1 MSKNEHSADTIFTQQ
16 LKWTLKTLPN
26 TGQLYPLAFFSQAI
40 WHSRSCDLRRIM
52 SAQLNKTLITP
63 HHALFTWA
71 NVTRPHARH
80 LPWWVCWPECRIHGR
95 LPGPLRI
102 HPDLAPLISPTVMIG
117 KTEPGCCLWA
127 GLLWDKP
134 DWALHHFF
142 PLQSL
147 SVIPWPFI
155 VKGLLESFVSLP
167 GSCYLHSSASLS
179 LHSEALVKWEKT
191 LMLTYH
197 T

>member
-102 HPDLAPLISPTVMIG
+102 HPDLAPLISPTVMISSKTGSIKELG
-117 KTEPGCCLWA
+117 K
-127 GLLWDKP
+127 
-134 DWALHHFF
+134 
-142 PLQSL
+142 L
-147 SVIPWPFI
+147 S
-155 VKGLLESFVSLP
+155 G
-167 GSCYLHSSASLS
+167 LS
-179 LHSEALVKWEKT
+179 LRCCKGIGGRLFSGI
-191 LMLTYH
+191 TYIVW
-197 T
+197 